1 MKGWGVSA
9 KFGTEEDVGEGTVGC
24 NLNEMVAEGAE
35 RGDEVRVVLVE
46 FVVFGDVHQEVAF
59 HVLILGGPN
68 LLTMLIDNLVLVW
81 VVVGSGARW
90 GGKEVW
96 KEFGFWE
103 DGERKDVAGWEKEW
117 W

>member
-1 MKGWGVSA
+1 MSA
-9 KFGTEEDVGEGTVGC
+9 KFGTEEDIGEGTVGC

-68 LLTMLIDNLVLVW
+68 LLTAFVDHLVLVW
-81 VVVGSGARW
+81 VMISGGARW
-90 GGKEVW
+90 GGKEVRE
-96 KEFGFWE
+96 EFGLWE
-103 DGERKDVAGWEKEW
+103 DREQEDTVRRSGRGR
-117 W
+117 